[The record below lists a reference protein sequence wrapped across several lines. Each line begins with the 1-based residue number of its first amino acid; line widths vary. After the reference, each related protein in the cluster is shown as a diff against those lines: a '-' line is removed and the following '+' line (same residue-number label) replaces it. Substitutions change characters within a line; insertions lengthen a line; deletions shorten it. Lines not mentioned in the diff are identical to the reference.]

1 MACTEWECPCGET
14 FFSNEKVCP
23 KCGNTNV
30 SLIAYDDII
39 HNTGDEDD
47 FECEVDDEEEL

>member
-1 MACTEWECPCGET
+1 MACTEWECLSCGEL
-14 FFSNEKVCP
+14 FFSNSKVCP

-39 HNTGDEDD
+39 HEMRDDD

>member
-14 FFSNEKVCP
+14 FISNEKVCP

-39 HNTGDEDD
+39 HEMRDDD